1 MEIPFG
7 NGNLF
12 VSLFAAASG
21 TFNSVTSSSRRRVN
35 KQLYSIPRR
44 GILYST
50 FATFFVFD
58 NFVTLSVK
66 SVSTFM

>member
-44 GILYST
+44 GIFYST
-50 FATFFVFD
+50 LAALRFD
-58 NFVTLSVK
+58 SFVTLSAK